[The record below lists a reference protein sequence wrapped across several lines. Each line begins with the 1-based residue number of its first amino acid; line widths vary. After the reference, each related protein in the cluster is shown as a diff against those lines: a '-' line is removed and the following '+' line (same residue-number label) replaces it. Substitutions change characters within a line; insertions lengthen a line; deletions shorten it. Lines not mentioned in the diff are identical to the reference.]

1 MKNFLLAACLLF
13 AIPALADTVTD
24 PITFTNNLGTP
35 ISGSEFVQI
44 NQDKALDFAAKF
56 NRTITINISFTG
68 IVPGDSYDIWGSDKQ
83 NTLGTL
89 LDANQTA
96 DVFTLPKNFDFIS
109 VTAAS
114 GKITVDDVEVI
125 VSPPAPTPTPEGST
139 LLLFGTGAGFFLTM
153 KKFRKK
159 IHV

>member
-1 MKNFLLAACLLF
+1 MKFFLAVCLLF
-13 AIPALADTVTD
+13 AAPAFADTVTD
-24 PITFTNNLGTP
+24 PITFTNNLGVP
-35 ISGSEFVQI
+35 ISGNEFVQFD
-44 NQDKALDFAAKF
+44 QKKALDFAADF
-56 NRTITINISFTG
+56 HRTITINISFIG
-68 IVPGDSYDIWGSDKQ
+68 IGAGDSYDIWGSDKK
-83 NTLGTL
+83 NTLGML

-139 LLLFGTGAGFFLTM
+139 LLLFGTGLGAMFAA
-153 KKFRKK
+153 RKLRWLK
-159 IHV
+159 I